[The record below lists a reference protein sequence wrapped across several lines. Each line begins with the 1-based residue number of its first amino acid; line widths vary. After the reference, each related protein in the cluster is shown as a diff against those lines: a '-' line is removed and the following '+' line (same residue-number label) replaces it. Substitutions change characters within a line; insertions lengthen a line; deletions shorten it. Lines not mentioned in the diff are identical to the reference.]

1 MDPNRDFG
9 YDLPEQECMKTTTAR
24 LVNELFNEHLF
35 LLSITFHGGDRA
47 IGYPWG
53 APNHMNKGK
62 STEAPDY
69 KASDR
74 IASAILN
81 YSLAELK
88 IGPMTDTVYEV
99 KGGMEDWAYAAAW
112 EKAENGPVVK
122 CKSSTYGGY
131 EVREYKDEAFRG
143 IMFLVETDYKKEPKF
158 NLGNKQDVLNNQ
170 SGLVPEYIRMSLA
183 LIDLAQP
190 HIEVSDPLL
199 AGSKIRVHWRIWGC
213 VTVNETKL
221 NYIPYSPSIVID
233 NKLIK
238 NKQLKST
245 KSQSGSC
252 RWGEFT
258 EFSEE
263 LELEGEYLVFV
274 TAVVDQN
281 WKEQKNP
288 DPAVLPQ
295 THIVRMRTSDDYY
308 TTNGKWTLRGDKIWK
323 SEGIKFTFKQNNQN
337 TQIISA
343 TIYNALSFQA
353 PIGVLQIS
361 QPSESSS
368 ISIQGTF
375 NIDKFNTIQLISG
388 TYGDIRYPV
397 ESSFGS
403 IYDIPEPYCTDKHK
417 NEYSTS
423 LNITFSSCNP
433 IDVWVGNSIIVMSP
447 EFEILGA
454 GVVSSELMTKEI
466 PSTGGICTLVGS
478 HGYLGNI
485 VLKRV
490 GEGVEM
496 SGYLVIGYYKDVK
509 EVEIK
514 DDQGNS
520 ISLKLSKKS
529 EVFRIQ
535 SLVVKI
541 DTDMIGKRLSVFSH
555 SNYDGECI
563 VGSFNPHFYD
573 YLLDESLDSD
583 YKRVRNNI
591 IYLIFGL
598 FALGLAGIFL
608 FLFYRSKKKYTPVLQ
623 DANLEL
629 EEFERTI

>member
-1 MDPNRDFG
+1 MKEERGNTD
-9 YDLPEQECMKTTTAR
+9 EECMKTSTAR
-24 LVNELFNEHLF
+24 LVNELFNDHLF
-35 LLSITFHGGDRA
+35 LLSITFHGGDNA

-53 APNHMNKGK
+53 APNHMKKSK

-69 KASDR
+69 TASDR
-74 IASAILN
+74 IAGAVLD
-81 YSLAELK
+81 YSLANLK

-99 KGGMEDWAYAAAW
+99 QGGMEDWAYAAAW
-112 EKAENGPVVK
+112 EKAEKGPVVK
-122 CKSSTYGGY
+122 CKSSTYEGY
-131 EVREYKDEAFRG
+131 EVLEYKDDAFRD
-143 IMFLVETDYKKEPKF
+143 IMFLVETDHNKAPNI
-158 NLGNKQDVLNNQ
+158 NLGSKEDVLNHQ
-170 SGLVPEYIRMSLA
+170 SGLVAEYIRMSLA
-183 LIDLAQP
+183 LIDLAKP
-190 HIEVSDPLL
+190 HIEVSTPLI
-199 AGSKIRVHWRIWGC
+199 AGSKIKVHWRVWGC

-221 NYIPYSPSIVID
+221 NYIPYSQSMRID

-252 RWGEFT
+252 RWGGFT

-263 LELEGEYLVFV
+263 LNLEGDYLVFV
-274 TAVVDQN
+274 TAVVDQD
-281 WKEQKNP
+281 WKEQRNP
-288 DPAVLPQ
+288 DPSVHPQ
-295 THIVRMRTSDDYY
+295 SHIVKMRTSDEYSAS
-308 TTNGKWTLRGDKIWK
+308 NGKWSLNGDKIWK
-323 SEGIKFTFKQNNQN
+323 SEGIKFTYDKSLRNQS
-337 TQIISA
+337 IVSA
-343 TIYNALSFQA
+343 TIYNALSFQS

-361 QPSESSS
+361 QPSESNT

-375 NIDKFNTIQLISG
+375 EIEKLNTIQLISG

-403 IYDIPEPYCTDKHK
+403 IYDIPEPYCAEKHK
-417 NEYSTS
+417 NQYSTS

-433 IDVWVGNSIIVMSP
+433 IDVWVGNTIVVMSP

-454 GVVSSELMTKEI
+454 GVVSSESMAKEI
-466 PSTGGICTLVGS
+466 PSTGAICTLVGS
-478 HGYLGNI
+478 SGYLGNI

-490 GEGVEM
+490 DGGVEM
-496 SGYLVIGYYKDVK
+496 SGYLVMGYYKDIK

-514 DDQGNS
+514 DNQDNS
-520 ISLKLSKKS
+520 INLKVSKKS

-535 SLVVKI
+535 PLVVK
-541 DTDMIGKRLSVFSH
+541 TDAGMVGKRLSVFSH
-555 SNYDGECI
+555 SKYDGECV

-583 YKRVRNNI
+583 YKRMRNKI
-591 IYLIFGL
+591 IYLVFGL
-598 FALGLAGIFL
+598 FALGLVGIFL